1 VDPVNPVNPDPVNP
15 MKPVEP
21 IIPVTL
27 ENQFTLVNQTI
38 SVNEEI
44 ATQTAKDIVKLPKTG
59 ESGMTSSLF
68 GGLILTVTSAILL
81 RKRK

>member
-1 VDPVNPVNPDPVNP
+1 QRQMCIRDR
-15 MKPVEP
+15 
-21 IIPVTL
+21 
-27 ENQFTLVNQTI
+27 TI

-44 ATQTAKDIVKLPKTG
+44 ATQPAKDIVKLPKTG